1 MRTLLTNWNAMR
13 LLRLV
18 LGIIVLVQ
26 GVNNTEVLYLV
37 LGGILLLMA
46 LANVGCC
53 GTTGCAVHTQK
64 TKATEEKEVVYEEVD
79 ATK

>member
-18 LGIIVLVQ
+18 LGIGVLVQ
-26 GVNNTEVLYLV
+26 GLNNTEVLYLV
-37 LGGILLLMA
+37 LGGMLVLTA

-53 GTTGCAVHTQK
+53 GTTGCAVSTRK
-64 TKATEEKEVVYEEVD
+64 TKPIEEKEVVYEEVD